1 MKERIL
7 VSWSGGKDSALALH
21 EIRRSG
27 VYEVAAL
34 LTTITEGT
42 ECVGM
47 HCVRRELIARQTEA
61 LGVPLREIRIPP
73 FPSNEVYEA
82 RMRSVLEEY
91 RAQGVRTVG
100 FGDLFLADIR
110 DYRETN
116 LGRLGMHGLY
126 PIWQRDTAAL
136 AREFVDLGFRAV
148 LVCIDLRVLDRSF
161 CGRAL
166 DHSLLDELPTTVDPC
181 GENGEFHTFVFDG
194 PGFASAVAFTAG
206 ALREESP
213 FAFRDLLPA

>member
-7 VSWSGGKDSALALH
+7 LSWSGGKDSALALH
-21 EIRRSG
+21 EIRRLG
-27 VYEVAAL
+27 DYEVAAL

-47 HCVRRELIARQTEA
+47 HCVRRELIARQAEA

-100 FGDLFLADIR
+100 FGDLFLEDIR
-110 DYRETN
+110 DYREMS
-116 LGRLGMHGLY
+116 LGRLGMRGLY
-126 PIWQRDTAAL
+126 PVWQRDTAAL

-148 LVCIDLRVLDRSF
+148 LVCVDLRALDRSFAGRVLDR
-161 CGRAL
+161 
-166 DHSLLDELPTTVDPC
+166 SLLDELPPTVDPC

-194 PGFASAVAFTAG
+194 PGFAAAVAFAPG
-206 ALREESP
+206 AVREEST
-213 FAFRDLLPA
+213 FAFCDLLPA

>member
-27 VYEVAAL
+27 AYEVAAL
-34 LTTITEGT
+34 LTTITEATGR
-42 ECVGM
+42 VGM
-47 HCVRRELIARQTEA
+47 HGVRRELIARQSET
-61 LGVPLREIRIPP
+61 LGVPLCEIRTPP

-82 RMRSVLEEY
+82 RMRSALEEY

-110 DYRETN
+110 DYRETT

-126 PIWQRDTAAL
+126 PIWQRDTATL

-148 LVCIDLRVLDRSF
+148 LVCVDLRALDRSF

-194 PGFASAVAFTAG
+194 PGFASAVEFTPG
-206 ALREESP
+206 AVREESP
-213 FAFRDLLPA
+213 FAFHDLLPV

>member
-27 VYEVAAL
+27 TYEVVAL

-47 HCVRRELIARQTEA
+47 HCVRRELIARQTAA
-61 LGVPLREIRIPP
+61 LGVPLREIRMPR

-91 RAQGVRTVG
+91 RTQGIRTVG

-110 DYRETN
+110 GYREES
-116 LGRLGMHGLY
+116 LGRLGMRGFY
-126 PIWQRDTAAL
+126 PIWQRDTAVL
-136 AREFVDLGFRAV
+136 ARQFVDLGFRAV
-148 LVCIDLRVLDRSF
+148 LVCVDLRALDRSF

-166 DHSLLDELPTTVDPC
+166 DHSLLDALPSTVDPC

-194 PGFASAVAFTAG
+194 PGFASAVPFTPA
-206 ALREESP
+206 AVREESP
-213 FAFRDLLPA
+213 FAFCDLLPG

>member
-1 MKERIL
+1 MKEPIV

-21 EIRRSG
+21 EIRSSG
-27 VYEVAAL
+27 AYEVAAL

-42 ECVGM
+42 ECVSM

-82 RMRSVLEEY
+82 RMQSVLEEY

-110 DYRETN
+110 RYRETS

-126 PIWQRDTAAL
+126 PIWQRDTATL
-136 AREFVDLGFRAV
+136 AREFVNLGFRAL
-148 LVCIDLRVLDRSF
+148 LVCVDMRAIDRSF
-161 CGRAL
+161 CGRAF
-166 DHSLLDELPTTVDPC
+166 DHPLLDELPGTVDPC

-194 PGFASAVAFTAG
+194 PGFASTVAFTPG
-206 ALREESP
+206 AVREESP
-213 FAFRDLLPA
+213 FAFCDLLPI

>member
-27 VYEVAAL
+27 AYEVAAL

-47 HCVRRELIARQTEA
+47 HRVRRELIARQTEA

-110 DYRETN
+110 DYRETS

-148 LVCIDLRVLDRSF
+148 LVCIDLRALDRSF

-206 ALREESP
+206 SLREESP